1 MPREMK
7 AWPASSYAATMFAV
21 YAAGVDR
28 DRPLAMLRV
37 GEIEPGLTP
46 DDWVDVDV
54 RAVSLNHH
62 DLWALRGQA
71 LSADRVPMILGTDAA
86 GIAPDGSEVIVHAV
100 IADPSAGFG
109 DETLDPRRSMLSEV
123 YPGTFAERVR
133 VPARNLVPKPSGLT
147 MEQAA
152 CLPTAYLTAYRMLV
166 TKAQVLAGQTVVI
179 QGAGG
184 GVATALI
191 LLGGALGVRVWVTS
205 RDAAKREAAVTLGA
219 DAAFETGERL
229 PERVDAVMETVG
241 AATWDHSLKALRPGG
256 VIVVSGATSGDA
268 PSAQLNRVFF
278 LQLRI
283 LGSTMGT
290 REELIDLL
298 DLLDSSGVRPLID
311 NVRPMSDAAESFA
324 ALESGNVQGKLVL
337 TR

>member
-1 MPREMK
+1 
-7 AWPASSYAATMFAV
+7 MFAV
-21 YAAGVDR
+21 YAAGIDR
-28 DRPLAMLRV
+28 DDPLAMLRI
-37 GEIEPGLTP
+37 GDIDPGATP
-46 DDWVDVDV
+46 DEWVDVDV
-54 RAVSLNHH
+54 RAVSMNHH

-100 IADPSAGFG
+100 LGDPAAGHG
-109 DETLDPRRSMLSEV
+109 DETLDPRRSLLSEI

-133 VPARNLVPKPSGLT
+133 VPVRNLVPKPASLS

-166 TKAQVLAGQTVVI
+166 TKAEVAPGQTVLV

-191 LLGGALGVRVWVTS
+191 LLAKALGARVWVTS
-205 RDAAKREAAVTLGA
+205 RDAAKRDAALALGA

-256 VIVVSGATSGDA
+256 VVVVSGATSGDA

-290 REELIDLL
+290 REELLALL
-298 DLLDSSGVRPLID
+298 DLLDASGVRPLID
-311 NVRPMSDAAESFA
+311 SVRPMTQAAEVFGV
-324 ALESGNVQGKLVL
+324 LESGQVHGKLVM